1 MNADY
6 HGEVKILLIK
16 YGRAPFSPRRGERV
30 AQMIAAPVGVVE
42 LVEAHELDATG
53 RGTGGR
59 GSTGR

>member
-1 MNADY
+1 M
-6 HGEVKILLIK
+6 K
-16 YGRAPFSPRRGERV
+16 YGREPFSLRRGERV
-30 AQMIAAPVGVVE
+30 AQMIVAPVSVVE